1 MFLIL
6 TKEMG
11 IMLLLLPLFGISSI
25 IQFIDGEL
33 ERKRIQKFLK
43 QRNEDAVIQNI
54 ETTEEEPHEN

>member
-1 MFLIL
+1 
-6 TKEMG
+6 MG

>member
-6 TKEMG
+6 TKEIG
-11 IMLLLLPLFGISSI
+11 IMLLLPLFGISSI

-43 QRNEDAVIQNI
+43 QRNEDDVIQNI
-54 ETTEEEPHEN
+54 ETIEEEPYEN